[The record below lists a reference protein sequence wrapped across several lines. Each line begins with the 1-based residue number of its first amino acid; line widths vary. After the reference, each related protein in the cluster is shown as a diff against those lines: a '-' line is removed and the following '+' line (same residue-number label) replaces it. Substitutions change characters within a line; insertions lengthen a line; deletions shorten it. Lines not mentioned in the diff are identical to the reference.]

1 MPSSDT
7 VSHVLPKNSI
17 VALTVPSHAASY
29 SNRMFET
36 DPIVTFGLVT
46 MDRMKKIMKSTKI
59 MKLRLKHRMFM
70 NDQIR
75 LVK

>member
-17 VALTVPSHAASY
+17 VAL